1 MLWPVAA
8 GKDCRREGRDMSWKF
23 VMNGNAFGNPVEASA
38 AAGKAGYRF
47 FLYNGAVYFRDKMS
61 ARISD
66 TGLTEKDLTG

>member
-1 MLWPVAA
+1 
-8 GKDCRREGRDMSWKF
+8 MSWKF
-23 VMNGNAFGNPVEASA
+23 VMNGNAFGSHAEASA

-47 FLYNGAVYFRDKMS
+47 FLHNGTVYFRDKIS